1 MEKFKFDVVSQT
13 LTITAMFDKQMA
25 NPMSEEYKLVMQFRA
40 DFPNLTIA
48 RKSNLE
54 AEVFAIMEKS
64 LKTALDVAL
73 DDIFKDWK

>member
-1 MEKFKFDVVSQT
+1 MRIRS
-13 LTITAMFDKQMA
+13 
-25 NPMSEEYKLVMQFRA
+25 
-40 DFPNLTIA
+40 A
-48 RKSNLE
+48 REQQEHDCKKEQDRKSSKKKKSNLE

>member
-1 MEKFKFDVVSQT
+1 MRIRSAKEQYEHDRKKDRDRKSS
-13 LTITAMFDKQMA
+13 K
-25 NPMSEEYKLVMQFRA
+25 KK
-40 DFPNLTIA
+40 
-48 RKSNLE
+48 KSNLE